1 MDLSDYNT
9 ASPSEYLWTSRWS
22 SCYFSSN
29 QTQRWKVSSLQR
41 ERGCQREIW
50 IQNHHGS
57 WLWQLQGHGSCSLSG
72 TMMINSFISVGRFC
86 HSFRIELFLYLL
98 YAGTN
103 SWVEDIFSL
112 LRPRRVWREWSE
124 SKSLGKEWHIWY
136 SRACRQITARIK
148 FLCAWNLHGR
158 LSHLGMPQI
167 YTKQAWKSNAGLF
180 SSWMSNPVKNI
191 CYSQTKK
198 FEKKFKISCI
208 EVDLVYNGH
217 AKAFDFVVLSKL
229 FFINIAKYLIPNSLI

>member
-1 MDLSDYNT
+1 
-9 ASPSEYLWTSRWS
+9 
-22 SCYFSSN
+22 
-29 QTQRWKVSSLQR
+29 
-41 ERGCQREIW
+41 
-50 IQNHHGS
+50 
-57 WLWQLQGHGSCSLSG
+57 
-72 TMMINSFISVGRFC
+72 MMINSFISVGRFC